1 MRRPPSKPRLL
12 PLALAAMTLGLLAG
26 CGSKKLAK
34 PDNEPTLKTLA
45 GRELPVEADRG
56 VEVTPEKSIAA
67 YRKFLEVAP
76 KAPQRAEAMRRIG
89 DLEMDIADDRLAA
102 GQAGPNGAAD
112 YRAAIARY
120 QEYLKTYPNDPGN
133 DRVLYQLARAQEQN
147 GELEVSLK
155 TLDRLVAAHPNTTF
169 RAEAEFRRG
178 ELLFST
184 REYAKAEQAY
194 ATVLGGGDANPF
206 RERALY
212 MQGWSQFKQ
221 SRLEESLRSFF
232 GVLDLKVAGRAGE
245 GGLDSLEGLSRADR
259 ELVEDTFRVTSL
271 ALNNLQGAE
280 SIPPFITS
288 DERRSYEYLV
298 YEQLGELYLKQERV
312 KDAADTWSAF
322 ARRQPLHAQAPQLQA
337 RVIEIYQRNGFAT
350 LALDAKKDYVSRYGI
365 DSEFRRANPAGWEK
379 AQPLVKTH
387 LTELARHYHASAQ
400 KSKASS
406 DYQEAVRWYRAYIA
420 SFPDDPETA
429 QNNFL
434 LAELLYEDKRLAEA
448 AVEYEKVAYQY
459 PNHAKAA
466 DAGYAALLSYAG
478 QEKTAAPAEL
488 PALQKQAVES
498 SLRFAKAFPSDPRTG
513 AVLTNTAEKLFAI
526 KDERAG
532 EVAQQVLALQ
542 PPARPEQRRVAWTV
556 IAHGAFDKGDFL
568 KAEQAYGE
576 VLALVP
582 EKDPAR
588 NELTERL
595 AASVYK
601 QGEQARAAGD
611 GKAAVE
617 AFSRVAVVAP
627 TSSIRANAQYDAAA
641 AQIALKDWDGAART
655 LEDFRQ
661 RYPNHPLAG
670 EVGGK
675 LAVAYLEKQQWDKAA
690 GEFERLA
697 GTSKDPQVA
706 RDALWQSA
714 ELYEKGNAKPLA
726 ARSWERYVKQY
737 PQPLEPAVEARAKLL
752 ALAKAEGNK
761 ARELALTKEIYEADR
776 SGGAARTPR
785 TKMHGGLAALALT
798 EPTFEAYRKVAL
810 VEPLARQLKLKKAK
824 MEEVLKAYGVAAD
837 YGVAE
842 VTTAATFR
850 TANLYQD
857 FGQAL
862 MNSQRPKKLSKAE
875 LEQYNVMLEEQA
887 FPFEEK
893 AIELHEVNARRTTA
907 GVYDEWVKGSFAAL
921 AKLRP
926 ARFGKVERSEGVV
939 DAIR

>member
-1 MRRPPSKPRLL
+1 MKLL
-12 PLALAAMTLGLLAG
+12 PLALAVGLLSA
-26 CGSKKLAK
+26 CGSKKLAN
-34 PDNEPTLKTLA
+34 PDDEPTLKTLA
-45 GRELPVEADRG
+45 GREVEVAADSG
-56 VEVTPEKSIAA
+56 IEVTPEKSIAA

-76 KAPQRAEAMRRIG
+76 KATQRAEAMRRIG
-89 DLEMDIADDRLAA
+89 DLEMDIADDKLAA
-102 GQAGPNGAAD
+102 GQTGPNGAAD
-112 YRAAIARY
+112 YRAAIERY
-120 QEYLKTYPNDPGN
+120 QDYLKTYPNDPNN

-155 TLDRLVAAHPNTTF
+155 TLDRLAANYPNTLY
-169 RAEAEFRRG
+169 RDEAQFRRG

-194 ATVLGGGDANPF
+194 ATVLQGGTANPF

-221 SRLEESLRSFF
+221 AKLEESLHSFF
-232 GVLDLKVAGRAGE
+232 GVLDAKVAGRAGE
-245 GGLDSLEGLSRADR
+245 GGLDTLGGLSRADR

-280 SIPPFITS
+280 TIPPYITS

-298 YEQLGELYLKQERV
+298 YEQLGDLYLKQERV

-337 RVIEIYQRNGFAT
+337 RVIDIYQRNGFAS

-434 LAELLYEDKRLAEA
+434 LAELLYEDNRLAEA

-459 PNHAKAA
+459 PNHSKAA
-466 DAGYAALLSYAG
+466 DAGYAALLSYTG
-478 QEKTAAPAEL
+478 QEKRAAPAEL
-488 PALQKQAVES
+488 PALQKAGVES
-498 SLRFAKAFPSDPRTG
+498 SLRFAQAFPADPRAG
-513 AVLTNTAEKLFAI
+513 AVLTNTAEKLFAL
-526 KDERAG
+526 KDERSG
-532 EVAQQVLALQ
+532 PVAQQVLDLQ
-542 PPARPEQRRVAWTV
+542 PPAQPAQRKVAWTV
-556 IAHGAFDKGDFL
+556 IAHSAFDKGDFL
-568 KAEQAYGE
+568 RAEQAYGE
-576 VLALVP
+576 VIALTP
-582 EKDPAR
+582 EKDPGR
-588 NELTERL
+588 NELVERL

-617 AFSRVAVVAP
+617 HFTRVAAVAP
-627 TSSIRANAQYDAAA
+627 GSSVRANAQYDAAA

-661 RYPNHPLAG
+661 RYPNHPLQG

-675 LAVAYLEKQQWDKAA
+675 LAVAYLERQQWSQAA
-690 GEFERLA
+690 GEFDRLA
-697 GTSKDPQVA
+697 TTSKDPKIA

-726 ARSWERYVKQY
+726 GKAYERYLKQY
-737 PQPLEPAVEARAKLL
+737 PQPLEPAMEARSRLL
-752 ALAKAEGNK
+752 TIAKAEGNK

-785 TKMHGGLAALALT
+785 TKTLGGLAALTLT
-798 EPTFEAYRKVAL
+798 EPTLEAYRKVRL

-842 VTTAATFR
+842 VTTAATYR

-862 MNSQRPKKLSKAE
+862 MESQRPKKLSKAE

-893 AIELHEVNARRTTA
+893 AIELHETNARRTSV
-907 GVYDEWVKGSFAAL
+907 GIYDEWVKNSFTAL

-926 ARFGKVERSEGVV
+926 VRYGKLERSEGVV

>member
-1 MRRPPSKPRLL
+1 MRRPSDLALR
-12 PLALAAMTLGLLAG
+12 PLALALLSLGLLSA
-26 CGSKKLAK
+26 CGSKKLAV
-34 PDNEPTLKTLA
+34 PDDEPTLKTLA
-45 GRELPVEADRG
+45 GREVEVAADSG
-56 VEVTPEKSIAA
+56 IEVTPEKSIAA

-76 KAPQRAEAMRRIG
+76 QAKQRSEAMRRIG
-89 DLEMDIADDRLAA
+89 DLEMDIADDKLAA

-112 YRAAIARY
+112 YRAAIERY
-120 QEYLKTYPNDPGN
+120 QEYLKAYPNDPNN

-155 TLDRLVAAHPNTTF
+155 TLDRLTANYPKTAY
-169 RAEAEFRRG
+169 RDEAQFRRG

-184 REYAKAEQAY
+184 REYAKAEAAY
-194 ATVLGGGDANPF
+194 GTVLAGGTDTPF

-212 MQGWSQFKQ
+212 MQGWAQFKQ
-221 SRLEESLRSFF
+221 ARLEEALHSFF
-232 GVLDLKVAGRAGE
+232 GVLDAKVAGRAGD

-271 ALNNLQGAE
+271 ALNSLQGAE
-280 SIPPFITS
+280 SIPPYIT
-288 DERRSYEYLV
+288 DDKRRSYEYLV
-298 YEQLGELYLKQERV
+298 YEQLGDLYLKQERV

-337 RVIEIYQRNGFAT
+337 RVIDIYQRNGFAS
-350 LALDAKKDYVSRYGI
+350 LALDAKKDYVSRYGA

-434 LAELLYEDKRLAEA
+434 LAELLYEDSRYPEA

-466 DAGYAALLSYAG
+466 DAGYAALLAYAA
-478 QEKTAAPAEL
+478 QEKRSPPAEA
-488 PALQKQAVES
+488 PALQKAGVES
-498 SLRFAKAFPSDPRTG
+498 SLRFAQAFPSDPRAG
-513 AVLTNTAEKLFAI
+513 SVLTNAAEKLFALR
-526 KDERAG
+526 DGARAS
-532 EVAQQVLALQ
+532 EVAQKVLALQ
-542 PPARPEQRRVAWTV
+542 PPAKPEQRRVAWTV
-556 IAHGAFDKGDFL
+556 IAHTAFETNDYL

-576 VLALVP
+576 VIALTP

-588 NELTERL
+588 GDLVERL

-611 GKAAVE
+611 SKAAVE
-617 AFSRVAVVAP
+617 HFSRVAAVAP
-627 TSSIRANAQYDAAA
+627 GSSVRANAQFDAAA

-661 RYPNHPLAG
+661 RYPNHPLQG

-675 LAVAYLEKQQWDKAA
+675 LAVAYLEREQWAQAA
-690 GEFERLA
+690 GEFDRLSA
-697 GTSKDPQVA
+697 SSKDPKVA

-726 ARSWERYVKQY
+726 AKSYERYVKQY
-737 PQPLEPAVEARAKLL
+737 PQPLEPAMEARSRLL
-752 ALAKAEGNK
+752 TIAKADGNK

-785 TKMHGGLAALALT
+785 TRTLGGLAALALT
-798 EPTFEAYRKVAL
+798 EPAYEAYRKVPL

-824 MEEVLKAYGVAAD
+824 MEEVLKAYGAATD

-842 VTTAATFR
+842 VTTAATYR

-862 MNSQRPKKLSKAE
+862 LNSQRPRKLSKAE
-875 LEQYNVMLEEQA
+875 LEQYNVLLEEQA

-893 AIELHEVNARRTTA
+893 AIELHETNARRTSV
-907 GVYDEWVKGSFAAL
+907 GIYDEWVKSSFAAL

-926 ARFGKVERSEGVV
+926 VRYGKAERSEGVV

>member
-1 MRRPPSKPRLL
+1 MKLL
-12 PLALAAMTLGLLAG
+12 PLALVIGTLVG
-26 CGSKKLAK
+26 CGSKKLAV
-34 PDNEPTLKTLA
+34 PDDEPTLKTLS
-45 GRELPVEADRG
+45 GREVQVAADNG
-56 VEVTPEKSIAA
+56 IDVTPEKSIAA

-76 KAPQRAEAMRRIG
+76 QAGQRAEAMRRIG

-102 GQAGPNGAAD
+102 GQTGPNGAAD
-112 YRAAIARY
+112 YRAAIERY
-120 QEYLKTYPNDPGN
+120 QEYLRTYPNDPGN

-155 TLDRLVAAHPNTTF
+155 TLDRLTAGHPKTIY
-169 RAEAEFRRG
+169 RDEAQFRRG

-184 REYAKAEQAY
+184 REYARAEQAY
-194 ATVLGGGDANPF
+194 ATVLAGDTANPF

-221 SRLEESLRSFF
+221 AKLEESLHSFF
-232 GVLDLKVAGRAGE
+232 GVLDAKVAGRAGE
-245 GGLDSLEGLSRADR
+245 GGLDTLGGLSRADR

-280 SIPPFITS
+280 SIPPYITS

-298 YEQLGELYLKQERV
+298 YEQLGDLYLKQERV

-337 RVIEIYQRNGFAT
+337 RVIDIYQRNGFAS
-350 LALDAKKDYVSRYGI
+350 LALDAKKDYVSRYGA

-434 LAELLYEDKRLAEA
+434 LAELLYEDSRFAEA

-466 DAGYAALLSYAG
+466 DAGYAALLAYTG
-478 QEKTAAPAEL
+478 QEKRAAPAEL
-488 PALQKQAVES
+488 PALQKAGVES
-498 SLRFAKAFPSDPRTG
+498 SLRFAQAFPADPRAG
-513 AVLTNTAEKLFAI
+513 AVLTNTAEKLFAL
-526 KDERAG
+526 KDERSAQ
-532 EVAQQVLALQ
+532 VAQQVLDLQ
-542 PPARPEQRRVAWTV
+542 PSAQPAQRKVAWTV

-568 KAEQAYGE
+568 RAEQAYGE
-576 VLALVP
+576 VIALTP
-582 EKDPAR
+582 EKDAGR
-588 NELTERL
+588 NELVERL

-617 AFSRVAVVAP
+617 HFSRVAAVAP
-627 TSSIRANAQYDAAA
+627 GSSVRANAQYDAAA

-661 RYPNHPLAG
+661 RYPNHPLQG

-675 LAVAYLEKQQWDKAA
+675 LAVAYLERQQWAQAA
-690 GEFERLA
+690 GEFDRLA
-697 GTSKDPQVA
+697 TTSKDPKIA

-726 ARSWERYVKQY
+726 GKAYERYLKQY
-737 PQPLEPAVEARAKLL
+737 PQPLEPAMEARSRLL
-752 ALAKAEGNK
+752 GMAKADGNK

-785 TKMHGGLAALALT
+785 TRTLGGLAALGLT
-798 EPTFEAYRKVAL
+798 EPTLEAYRKVPL

-837 YGVAE
+837 YGVPE
-842 VTTAATFR
+842 VTTAATYR

-862 MNSQRPKKLSKAE
+862 MNSQRPKKLSKVE

-893 AIELHEVNARRTTA
+893 AIELHETNARRTSV
-907 GVYDEWVKGSFAAL
+907 GIYDEWVKGSFSAL

-926 ARFGKVERSEGVV
+926 VRYGKLERSEGVV

>member
-1 MRRPPSKPRLL
+1 VRRPSDMKLL
-12 PLALAAMTLGLLAG
+12 PLALAVGLLSA
-26 CGSKKLAK
+26 CGSKKLAN
-34 PDNEPTLKTLA
+34 PDDEPTLKTLA
-45 GRELPVEADRG
+45 GREVEVAADSG
-56 VEVTPEKSIAA
+56 IEVTPEKSIAA

-76 KAPQRAEAMRRIG
+76 KATQRAEAMRRIG
-89 DLEMDIADDRLAA
+89 DLEMDIADDKLAA
-102 GQAGPNGAAD
+102 GQTGPNGAAD
-112 YRAAIARY
+112 YRAAIERY
-120 QEYLKTYPNDPGN
+120 QDYLKTYPNDPNN

-155 TLDRLVAAHPNTTF
+155 TLDRLAANYPNTLY
-169 RAEAEFRRG
+169 RDEAQFRRG

-194 ATVLGGGDANPF
+194 ATVLQGGTANPF

-221 SRLEESLRSFF
+221 AKLEESLHSFF
-232 GVLDLKVAGRAGE
+232 GVLDAKVAGRAGE
-245 GGLDSLEGLSRADR
+245 GGLDTLGGLSRADR

-280 SIPPFITS
+280 TIPPYITS

-298 YEQLGELYLKQERV
+298 YEQLGDLYLKQERV

-337 RVIEIYQRNGFAT
+337 RVIDIYQRNGFAS

-434 LAELLYEDKRLAEA
+434 LAELLYEDNRLAEA

-459 PNHAKAA
+459 PNHSKAA
-466 DAGYAALLSYAG
+466 DAGYAALLSYTG
-478 QEKTAAPAEL
+478 QEKRAAPAEL
-488 PALQKQAVES
+488 PALQKAGVES
-498 SLRFAKAFPSDPRTG
+498 SLRFAQAFPADPRAG
-513 AVLTNTAEKLFAI
+513 AVLTNTAEKLFAL
-526 KDERAG
+526 KDERSG
-532 EVAQQVLALQ
+532 PVAQQVLDLQ
-542 PPARPEQRRVAWTV
+542 PPAQPAQRKVAWTV
-556 IAHGAFDKGDFL
+556 IAHSAFDKGDFL
-568 KAEQAYGE
+568 RAEQAYGE
-576 VLALVP
+576 VIALTP
-582 EKDPAR
+582 EKDPGR
-588 NELTERL
+588 NELVERL

-617 AFSRVAVVAP
+617 HFTRVAAVAP
-627 TSSIRANAQYDAAA
+627 GSSVRANAQYDAAA

-661 RYPNHPLAG
+661 RYPNHPLQG

-675 LAVAYLEKQQWDKAA
+675 LAVAYLERQQWSQAA
-690 GEFERLA
+690 GEFDRLA
-697 GTSKDPQVA
+697 TTSKDPKIA

-726 ARSWERYVKQY
+726 GKAYERYLKQY
-737 PQPLEPAVEARAKLL
+737 PQPLEPAMEARSRLL
-752 ALAKAEGNK
+752 TIAKAEGNK

-785 TKMHGGLAALALT
+785 TKTLGGLAALTLT
-798 EPTFEAYRKVAL
+798 EPTLEAYRKVRL

-842 VTTAATFR
+842 VTTAATYR

-862 MNSQRPKKLSKAE
+862 MESQRPKKLSKAE

-893 AIELHEVNARRTTA
+893 AIELHETNARRTSV
-907 GVYDEWVKGSFAAL
+907 GIYDEWVKNSFTAL

-926 ARFGKVERSEGVV
+926 VRYGKLERSEGVV